1 MKYQIAPATN
11 GQSLS
16 GIFRINRTGSTDEI
30 SIDTTRIGSI
40 AESESDGLLEYQF
53 TPHLALNEF
62 PWRSTYESVWLDIL
76 IHLANS
82 SDLAI
87 EFTIAV
93 TNKVRESHKPLT
105 ADSLATAYS
114 DELF

>member
-16 GIFRINRTGSTDEI
+16 GIFRINRNEYTDEI
-30 SIDTTRIGSI
+30 FIGKTRIGSI
-40 AESESDGLLEYQF
+40 SERQTADVLDYQF
-53 TPHLALNEF
+53 TPDYTVNEF
-62 PWRSTYESVWLDIL
+62 PFRSTYESVWLDVL

-93 TNKVRESHKPLT
+93 TNKIRESHKPLT